1 MNDISTFLIGL
12 GITLAVS
19 ILVVAYLRRHVT
31 KILIDLCQTEDRA
44 AFWTAF
50 SNVTLV
56 LVPLI
61 CAMFHRPSIANDSPS
76 FFEISTQLKWAL
88 IGLIG
93 SVVILGLVIARF
105 IPRQSQ

>member
-1 MNDISTFLIGL
+1 MNDISTFLIGV
-12 GITLAVS
+12 GMTLAVS
-19 ILVVAYLRRHVT
+19 VIVVAYLRRHLT
-31 KILIDLCQTEDRA
+31 KILIDVCERESRA

-61 CAMFHRPSIANDSPS
+61 CAMFHRPAIANDSSS
-76 FFEISTQLKWAL
+76 FFEISAQLKWAL

-105 IPRQSQ
+105 IPRRSE